1 MKISLDWLQD
11 FIEFKEKDPHMI
23 AKKITAHTAE
33 VDAVEE
39 QGAILKN
46 CVVGKVM
53 TLSKHP
59 GADRLSL
66 CDVKTDSGVK
76 KVVCGGSNLRVG
88 MNVAFAHAGAR
99 VRWHG
104 TEMVTLEK
112 TKIRGEESEGMI
124 CTAEELDLTTL
135 FPESKEKVL
144 IDMGDDAPVGK
155 DLRSYL
161 GQSDTVL
168 HIDNHAITHRADLFS
183 HIGFARECVAIGI
196 AKWKK
201 EPKMPSF
208 TFPKTALPFALK
220 VENPKLMPRYCACLI
235 AIDGLGVT
243 PDWMKKRL
251 IATGS
256 RPVNLPVDITNF
268 VMMEIGVPLH
278 SFDAGDIQ
286 GNVTMRAS
294 TKGESIVT
302 LDQVKRDL
310 PEGALILEDD
320 GGIFDL
326 LGIMGGLRSSTKES
340 TRQIYLHSASLD
352 PVSIRRAV
360 IATGHRTDA
369 ATVYEKGVPP
379 VITEHGFFRALELML
394 ELMPGAKVV
403 SKLET
408 KGDNGKPKPI
418 EMTHAKLTSMLGVDI
433 PSKKVIKI
441 LEDLDCTVK
450 TKNQKLKTKNY
461 VVTPPLTRLGDI
473 KGSHDIVEEVG
484 RIYGYDAIEA
494 VLPSASISPPER
506 DFRLCTF
513 RDGLKEERY
522 IELLPLCILGRG
534 SLQKSGLDPS
544 KAVKIANPI
553 GEELS
558 LLHTSTLPGLLEHAS
573 RNILESGDTQRT
585 FTVAHVFEKGK
596 EEHEESGILFLSKH
610 PKNLKE
616 EPVLQLKQ
624 HVCTALRSVGYH
636 AIVAR
641 AKDAPAYGHPGRTA
655 TIAVQG
661 KEVGM
666 ITELNPAILTAF
678 GLPGRAATASIN
690 WSQLKSLKPET
701 VVAKSVPAFPA
712 ISYDVTMPVDHRTEV
727 SSLLERA
734 RAGSECIESVDVADV
749 YGAAQSST
757 YNLTLRFTYRAKDRT
772 LTEAEVQ
779 PIHAKILQS
788 LQAKGVVR

>member
-11 FIEFKEKDPHMI
+11 FIEFKEKDPHVI
-23 AKKITAHTAE
+23 AKEITAHTAE
-33 VDAVEE
+33 VDEVEE

-66 CDVKTDSGVK
+66 CDVKTERGMK

-124 CTAEELDLTTL
+124 CTAEELDLTAL

-144 IDMGDDAPVGK
+144 IDMGNDAPVGK

-161 GQSDTVL
+161 GLNDTVL

-201 EPKMPSF
+201 EPKAP
-208 TFPKTALPFALK
+208 TFKFPTKALPFSLK
-220 VENPKLMPRYCACLI
+220 VENPKLMPRYCACVI
-235 AIDGLGVT
+235 SVEGLGQT

-251 IATGS
+251 IATGW
-256 RPVNLPVDITNF
+256 RPVNLPVDITNY

-278 SFDAGDIQ
+278 SFDAGDIK
-286 GNVTMRAS
+286 GNVTMRTS
-294 TKGESIVT
+294 KKGETIVT
-302 LDQVKRDL
+302 LDEVKRDL
-310 PEGALILEDD
+310 PEGALILEDAA
-320 GGIFDL
+320 GIFDL
-326 LGIMGGLRSSTKES
+326 LGIMGGLRSSTKDS
-340 TRQIYLHSASLD
+340 TRHIYLHSASLD

-360 IATGHRTDA
+360 VATGHRTDA
-369 ATVYEKGVPP
+369 ATVYEKGVPH

-394 ELMPGAKVV
+394 ELMPGAKVA
-403 SKLET
+403 SKLES

-418 EMTHAKLTSMLGVDI
+418 EITHAKLTSMLGKEI
-433 PSKKVIKI
+433 PAKQVTKI
-441 LEDLDCTVK
+441 FEDLNFTVK
-450 TKNQKLKTKNY
+450 ATKEKFT
-461 VVTPPLTRLGDI
+461 VTPPLTRLGDI
-473 KGSHDIVEEVG
+473 RGSHDLVEEVG
-484 RIYGYDAIEA
+484 RIYGYDAIDA
-494 VLPSASISPPER
+494 KLPSASIAPPQR
-506 DFRLCTF
+506 DFRLSTF

-522 IELLPLCILGRG
+522 IELLPLSLLGPG
-534 SLQKSGLDPS
+534 TLQKSKLDPA

-558 LLHTSTLPGLLEHAS
+558 LLHMSTLPGLLEHAS
-573 RNILESGDTQRT
+573 RNILEAEDILRT

-596 EEHEESGILFLSKH
+596 NEHEESGMLFLHKH

-616 EPVLQLKQ
+616 EPLPHLKQ
-624 HVCTALRSVGYH
+624 DIESALGQVGYH
-636 AIVAR
+636 ASFAR
-641 AKDAPAYGHPGRTA
+641 ASTAPAYGHPGRTA
-655 TIAVQG
+655 EVTIHG
-661 KEVGM
+661 KTVGHL
-666 ITELNPAILTAF
+666 TELSPSILSAF
-678 GLPGRAATASIN
+678 DLPGRAAVAFLD
-690 WSQLKSLKPET
+690 WSAIRALKPVTT
-701 VVAKSVPAFPA
+701 VAATVPAFPA
-712 ISYDVTMPVDHRTEV
+712 ISYDVTMPVEKRTEV
-727 SSLLERA
+727 GALLAQA
-734 RAGSECIESVDVADV
+734 RTASDYVESVEVADI
-749 YGAAQSST
+749 YGDARSST
-757 YNLTLRFTYRAKDRT
+757 YNLTLRFIYRAKDKT

-788 LQAKGVVR
+788 LQARTAVR

>member
-11 FIEFKEKDPHMI
+11 FIEFKEKDPQVI
-23 AKKITAHTAE
+23 AKEITAHTAE
-33 VDAVEE
+33 VDEVEE
-39 QGAILKN
+39 QGAILRH
-46 CVVGKVM
+46 CVVGKVL
-53 TLSKHP
+53 TLGKHP

-66 CDVKTDSGVK
+66 CDVKTDRGVK

-88 MNVAFAHAGAR
+88 MNVAFAHVGAR

-104 TEMVTLEK
+104 TDMVTLEK
-112 TKIRGEESEGMI
+112 AKIRGEESEGMI
-124 CTAEELDLTTL
+124 CTAEELDLTSL
-135 FPESKEKVL
+135 FPESKEKIL
-144 IDMGDDAPVGK
+144 IDLGDDAPAGK

-208 TFPKTALPFALK
+208 KFPKTALPFAMK

-235 AIDGLGVT
+235 SIEGLGDT

-256 RPVNLPVDITNF
+256 RPVNLPVDITNY
-268 VMMEIGVPLH
+268 VMMEVGVPLH

-294 TKGESIVT
+294 KKGETIVT
-302 LDQVKRDL
+302 LDGVKRNL

-320 GGIFDL
+320 AGIFDL
-326 LGIMGGLRSSTKES
+326 LGIMGGLRSSTKET
-340 TRQIYLHSASLD
+340 TRHIYLHSASLD

-379 VITEHGFFRALELML
+379 VITEHGFFRTLELMM
-394 ELMPGAKVV
+394 ELMPGAKVA
-403 SKLET
+403 SKLES
-408 KGDNGKPKPI
+408 KGDNGKPKLI
-418 EMTHAKLTSMLGVDI
+418 EIGHEKLESMLG
-433 PSKKVIKI
+433 IKI
-441 LEDLDCTVK
+441 SSQKVVTILESLGCAVK
-450 TKNQKLKTKNY
+450 AKSYKLKAKSY
-461 VVTPPLTRLGDI
+461 SVTPPLTRLGDI
-473 KGSHDIVEEVG
+473 KGSHDLVEEIG
-484 RIYGYDAIEA
+484 RIYGYDAIEPT
-494 VLPSASISPPER
+494 LPSASIAPPQR
-506 DFRLCTF
+506 DFRLSKF
-513 RDGLKEERY
+513 RDGLKEEKY
-522 IELLPLCILGRG
+522 IELLPLSLLGPG
-534 SLQKSGLDPS
+534 TLQKSKLDPS

-573 RNILESGDTQRT
+573 RTIVESGDTQRT

-596 EEHEESGILFLSKH
+596 EEHEESGMLFLQKH
-610 PKNLKE
+610 LKTLKE

-624 HVCTALRSVGYH
+624 HVCAALKQVGYH
-636 AIVAR
+636 ASVAR
-641 AKDAPAYGHPGRTA
+641 SGSAPAFGHPGRTA
-655 TIAVQG
+655 TISVQG
-661 KEVGM
+661 KLVGM
-666 ITELNPAILTAF
+666 ITELNPSILTAF
-678 GLPGRAATASIN
+678 GLPGRAAMATID
-690 WSQLKSLKPET
+690 WSLLKSIKPET
-701 VVAKSVPAFPA
+701 VVAGSVPAFPA
-712 ISYDVTMPVDHRTEV
+712 ISYDVTMPVDHRTEAKE
-727 SSLLERA
+727 LMERA
-734 RAGSECIESVDVADV
+734 RAGSEYIESVNIADV
-749 YGAAQSST
+749 YGAAGSSM